1 MINIKWSCGDK
12 PEKSNKNNNPINLAL
27 SNDIIDN
34 ELVNNNFINN
44 NLINNNINN
53 FKNKNTYREN
63 LNNKLNDRFMIKQI
77 NNNPFFKNSYID
89 DIKVHDEFLI
99 PKSSNNNL

>member
-1 MINIKWSCGDK
+1 MINIKWTNGDS

-34 ELVNNNFINN
+34 NVINN
-44 NLINNNINN
+44 TYNNNN

-63 LNNKLNDRFMIKQI
+63 LNNKLNDRFMVKQI
-77 NNNPFFKNSYID
+77 NNNPFFKNTYIH

-99 PKSSNNNL
+99 PKSSNNDL